1 MKDSGQDI
9 KALIISIAREHFA
22 EKGFYGTS
30 IDALVK
36 EAGLSKGALYWHFPG
51 KLDLYRAVIK
61 EEVERIR
68 HIMVPEQPEKPEER
82 EGLFIARGE
91 QLIDAVMKDRLW
103 RMFSVHMA
111 LESIRGNKEIQ
122 DLNRL
127 ISLSFVEEFES
138 ILMRMYPSLK
148 YGAGGLSLKELIQIF
163 ENFIAGLVSN
173 VGTTLSVDE
182 AKRSWKFLVTRVL
195 KGGAPYAP

>member
-1 MKDSGQDI
+1 MKDSGQDT

-111 LESIRGNKEIQ
+111 LEAIRGNKEIQ

>member
-1 MKDSGQDI
+1 VKDSGQDT

>member
-1 MKDSGQDI
+1 MKDSGQDT
-9 KALIISIAREHFA
+9 KALIISIARKHFA

-36 EAGLSKGALYWHFPG
+36 EAGLSKGALYWHFPR

-173 VGTTLSVDE
+173 VGTTLFVDE

>member
-1 MKDSGQDI
+1 
-9 KALIISIAREHFA
+9 
-22 EKGFYGTS
+22 
-30 IDALVK
+30 
-36 EAGLSKGALYWHFPG
+36 
-51 KLDLYRAVIK
+51 
-61 EEVERIR
+61 
-68 HIMVPEQPEKPEER
+68 MVPEQPEKPEER

>member
-1 MKDSGQDI
+1 MKDSGQDT
-9 KALIISIAREHFA
+9 KALIISIACKHFA

>member
-1 MKDSGQDI
+1 MKDSGQDT

>member
-1 MKDSGQDI
+1 MKDSGQDT

-91 QLIDAVMKDRLW
+91 QLIDAVMKDRLVANVQ
-103 RMFSVHMA
+103 R
-111 LESIRGNKEIQ
+111 
-122 DLNRL
+122 
-127 ISLSFVEEFES
+127 
-138 ILMRMYPSLK
+138 P
-148 YGAGGLSLKELIQIF
+148 YGLG
-163 ENFIAGLVSN
+163 V
-173 VGTTLSVDE
+173 
-182 AKRSWKFLVTRVL
+182 
-195 KGGAPYAP
+195 Y

>member
-1 MKDSGQDI
+1 MKDSGQDT

-51 KLDLYRAVIK
+51 KLDLYRAAIK